1 MISTNQHL
9 TSSTTNSFIGMN
21 EAITLK
27 KLITNQ
33 SIKIEN
39 LDVYIEDQHIL
50 KDINLTIPEKSITC
64 IIGPS
69 GCGKSTF
76 LKTLN
81 RMHDESPE
89 VKISG
94 KVFVDDENIYGP
106 HVNVI
111 DTRKKM
117 GLLAQRPCPLPMSIF
132 ENVAYGPRI
141 HGIKRRKAVNQTVIQ
156 YLQYVGLWDEVRDRI
171 RTSATRL
178 SIGQQ
183 QRLCLARGL
192 AIEPEYILG
201 DEATSAL
208 DPLSTKKIEELFV
221 KLKEKYTIILVTHTL
236 RQAKRIADHIIF
248 MYMGKI
254 IEAGP
259 TEEFFNNP
267 KKHLTKKKKIKKQK
281 LRNLLS
287 GHSIEDQIMKL
298 QSLFPDKIIFTTS
311 LGIEDQIITH
321 KIFKNNLKIKI
332 ATLDT
337 GRLFPQTYE
346 VLSNTIIRYNKTID
360 VCFPEYEAVEKMMTE
375 KGPFSFYKSVEN
387 RKECCKLRKVVLL
400 NRALAGM
407 KCWISGIRADQS
419 DDRNQMDWLEYD
431 EVKKLFKFYPLFNW
445 SFNEVKNFIKENN
458 VPYNSLHDKGYVSIG
473 CEPCTR
479 AVKPGENFRSGRWWW
494 ENDGPKECGL
504 HIK

>member
-1 MISTNQHL
+1 MITANQILQKSNH
-9 TSSTTNSFIGMN
+9 NSFIEMN
-21 EAITLK
+21 NAIPLK

-33 SIKIEN
+33 SIRIEN

-50 KDINLTIPEKSITC
+50 NDINLTIPEKSITC

-94 KVFVDDENIYGP
+94 KVFVNDENIYGQ

-117 GLLAQRPCPLPMSIF
+117 GLLAQRPCPLPMSIY

-141 HGIKRRKAVNQTVIQ
+141 HGIKKRKAINQTVIQ
-156 YLQYVGLWDEVRDRI
+156 YLQYVGLWDEVRDRV

-208 DPLSTKKIEELFV
+208 DPLSTKKIEELFI

-248 MYMGKI
+248 MYLGKI
-254 IEAGP
+254 IESGS
-259 TEEFFNNP
+259 TDEFFNNP
-267 KKHLTKKKKIKKQK
+267 KKQLTKEY
-281 LRNLLS
+281 LS
-287 GHSIEDQIMKL
+287 GS
-298 QSLFPDKIIFTTS
+298 
-311 LGIEDQIITH
+311 
-321 KIFKNNLKIKI
+321 
-332 ATLDT
+332 
-337 GRLFPQTYE
+337 
-346 VLSNTIIRYNKTID
+346 
-360 VCFPEYEAVEKMMTE
+360 
-375 KGPFSFYKSVEN
+375 FS
-387 RKECCKLRKVVLL
+387 
-400 NRALAGM
+400 
-407 KCWISGIRADQS
+407 
-419 DDRNQMDWLEYD
+419 
-431 EVKKLFKFYPLFNW
+431 
-445 SFNEVKNFIKENN
+445 
-458 VPYNSLHDKGYVSIG
+458 
-473 CEPCTR
+473 
-479 AVKPGENFRSGRWWW
+479 
-494 ENDGPKECGL
+494 
-504 HIK
+504 